1 MRTHFRWE
9 LVGLL
14 VLGVAALA
22 VAQAAPNPPVLG
34 HSPQEVALRFATYST
49 DCSTNAAGVS
59 CVATCASASERAV
72 VGNCVTLYGYAY
84 GSFGITDGSS
94 QQSWECS
101 DNSHTYQSGYAPAY
115 LRAEV
120 VCLRTGN

>member
-1 MRTHFRWE
+1 M
-9 LVGLL
+9 LL
-14 VLGVAALA
+14 LSVAVLA
-22 VAQAAPNPPVLG
+22 VAVGTNNPPVMG
-34 HSPQEVALRFATYST
+34 HSSQEVALRLATYST
-49 DCSTNAAGVS
+49 DCSTNAAGTS

-84 GSFGITDGSS
+84 GGFGITDGST

-101 DNSHTYQSGYAPAY
+101 DNSHAYQAGYAPAY